1 MNRKFLSIP
10 NKTQTVQVLWS
21 ELWVERERQNELW
34 ASHGNGL
41 MSTLFV
47 AQSIIVTIIF
57 CNPIIETSQGG
68 AEIKA
73 MGNNIIYVFVDTKEQ
88 RKFAFLERCFW
99 PLASDQPFLKSVYLQ
114 FSRWSYFCFYVIFNI
129 LFFPI
134 RNLGSHKLEYGEYQM
149 IFIFPR
155 RQSSHISQRQF
166 GSTSVTSHSTP

>member
-1 MNRKFLSIP
+1 MIRKFLGIP
-10 NKTQTVQVLWS
+10 NNIHTVQVLCS

-88 RKFAFLERCFW
+88 RKFPFLKHCFW
-99 PLASDQPFLKSVYLQ
+99 PLASDQPLSLKVYTYSFLVGH
-114 FSRWSYFCFYVIFNI
+114 IFA
-129 LFFPI
+129 F
-134 RNLGSHKLEYGEYQM
+134 
-149 IFIFPR
+149 
-155 RQSSHISQRQF
+155 
-166 GSTSVTSHSTP
+166 T